1 MARLNQLILSFV
13 LSQALVTYDAQV
25 SVFHKSGH
33 AHFFLFETPFVSSWP
48 LFKFLKLAYYL
59 FSRYGNLFY
68 IFIIYYISIRLNYCP
83 HGWPKPHHNVNIM
96 FNEDIFCKY
105 VILQSTY
112 CIYISVQKVPLDYYM
127 YIVHDIF
134 VGKIHIFIKKWNT

>member
-1 MARLNQLILSFV
+1 
-13 LSQALVTYDAQV
+13 
-25 SVFHKSGH
+25 
-33 AHFFLFETPFVSSWP
+33 
-48 LFKFLKLAYYL
+48 
-59 FSRYGNLFY
+59 
-68 IFIIYYISIRLNYCP
+68 
-83 HGWPKPHHNVNIM
+83 M

-134 VGKIHIFIKKWNT
+134 VGKMHIFIKNGILRLFSIFEISNTILLRYYN